1 MSLILF
7 ACCHRKYEDELE
19 LLKQELEL
27 KSRQIEDLRAEM
39 ETSIARLN
47 DENECCLQ
55 DMKNMFLVEKEAAIE
70 EACRSKAYFSFIFLY
85 LSPHPHTPHPPP
97 FFFLIFISSLLF
109 SFERLLTLCVI
120 IYKVAALQESMQ
132 CEYDEKLACAVK
144 REREIAERNLLD
156 EKKKAEE
163 TIAKVFF

>member
-27 KSRQIEDLRAEM
+27 KSRQIEDLKAEM

-55 DMKNMFLVEKEAAIE
+55 DMKNMLLVEKEAGIE
-70 EACRSKAYFSFIFLY
+70 EACQSKVYFSFLFLS
-85 LSPHPHTPHPPP
+85 LSTLPPYPPP
-97 FFFLIFISSLLF
+97 PPPSLSIYLFASLVLFLLN
-109 SFERLLTLCVI
+109 V
-120 IYKVAALQESMQ
+120 
-132 CEYDEKLACAVK
+132 
-144 REREIAERNLLD
+144 
-156 EKKKAEE
+156 
-163 TIAKVFF
+163 